1 VTATD
6 ASDPVDDSDDD
17 SDQSDRVRKVVLETD
32 VAHEVIELIDDRP
45 GEADEDALDAAL
57 EALRSAEERVP
68 PDDQRKAAQGRVV
81 AIELDPDSASAVETL
96 ITDDVATRTQALR
109 RVRDRLR
116 GKLRRARR
124 RRKG

>member
-1 VTATD
+1 MTGTD
-6 ASDPVDDSDDD
+6 TTDPGGD
-17 SDQSDRVRKVVLETD
+17 SDQSDQVRKVVLEPD

-57 EALRSAEERVP
+57 EALRSAEGRVP
-68 PDDQRKAAQGRVV
+68 PDDQRKAARGRVV
-81 AIELDPDSASAVETL
+81 AIELDPDSVSAVETL